1 MASGAEERF
10 LTTQHERDVET
21 GFDYRGAR
29 FYDGEAA
36 RFLSLDPLAAEFPE
50 WSPYNYGFD
59 NPILFIDPDGRMPT
73 NGGSSYVVSHVNDD
87 NLTEITQVD
96 VSTKTRSN
104 YDIDGNYIGS
114 TTTTTV
120 STATNTIDIYGKII
134 SRGGV
139 TTTTSIVSS
148 DASGKKLS
156 SSESSSSSSRNGGN
170 VNLDRLENITEQLSS
185 YAKSNNEHFVSD
197 FLSRGKSALD
207 FSFAAGQAPLL
218 LSGAGNTIP
227 IPGANALKALGV
239 PLSGHAAQNQASGLT
254 LDPSRGMINSIQY
267 LNGSGNVVY
276 DSVAKKQQY
285 RKNKQDAINSAPW
298 GIRHLAQGILWL
310 IDQIF

>member
-1 MASGAEERF
+1 M
-10 LTTQHERDVET
+10 
-21 GFDYRGAR
+21 
-29 FYDGEAA
+29 EAA
-36 RFLSLDPLAAEFPE
+36 RFLSLDQFAAEFPE

-148 DASGKKLS
+148 DASGKSFFYVFIALSEAVFCLRRVPISAALLLWQAAANNPALLHESPFTIDEYS
-156 SSESSSSSSRNGGN
+156 SSFT
-170 VNLDRLENITEQLSS
+170 LRLETSRFDASDEGVFWNRT
-185 YAKSNNEHFVSD
+185 KSTFKVLWMPARFCKIKKN
-197 FLSRGKSALD
+197 
-207 FSFAAGQAPLL
+207 
-218 LSGAGNTIP
+218 
-227 IPGANALKALGV
+227 LKR
-239 PLSGHAAQNQASGLT
+239 Q
-254 LDPSRGMINSIQY
+254 
-267 LNGSGNVVY
+267 
-276 DSVAKKQQY
+276 K
-285 RKNKQDAINSAPW
+285 
-298 GIRHLAQGILWL
+298 
-310 IDQIF
+310 